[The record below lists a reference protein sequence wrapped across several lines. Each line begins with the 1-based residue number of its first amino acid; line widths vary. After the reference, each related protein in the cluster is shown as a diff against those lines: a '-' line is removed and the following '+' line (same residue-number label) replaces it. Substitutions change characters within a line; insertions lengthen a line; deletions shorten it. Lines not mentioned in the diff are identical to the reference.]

1 MKLKESNLKLCNLI
15 GRLGVVIDHLQEDEY
30 NSMAEVVKEAVINL
44 RSQESGTKAQV
55 TNKNMVKCLCEK
67 CSAYSH
73 CNRDEKDKWY
83 CNWYFKQETK
93 A

>member
-1 MKLKESNLKLCNLI
+1 MNQINTIQITELLDDLNLI
-15 GRLGVVIDHLQEDEY
+15 ATQKNMD
-30 NSMAEVVKEAVINL
+30 AVAKWFFENFGNA
-44 RSQESGTKAQV
+44 RSQERGTKAQA
-55 TNKNMVKCLCEK
+55 TNKNMVKCLCGK